1 MSVLSIPVE
10 RKVSIH
16 LIYLPSQSSQLSH
29 FLRLESAPRPWRQLG
44 TDLLNLFKHLTS
56 HFGREKVCPCSTCS
70 STSPH
75 TSTGRRCVPA
85 QPVQTPHLTLRQGEG
100 VSLLNLFKHLTSHL
114 DREVCP
120 CSTCS
125 NTSPHTSTGRRCVPA
140 QPVQTPHLTLRQGEG
155 VSLLNLFK
163 HLTSHLDR
171 EVCPCSTC
179 SNTSPHTSTGR
190 CVPAQPVQT
199 PHLTPRQGGVS
210 LLNLF
215 KHLTSHLDREV
226 CPCSTCSNTSPHTS
240 TGRRCV
246 PGAAV
251 HSCRGRGTSPK
262 TSPACP
268 QESYYY

>member
-16 LIYLPSQSSQLSH
+16 LIYLPSQPSLLSH
-29 FLRLESAPRPWRQLG
+29 FLRLESAPLPWRQLG

-56 HFGREKVCPCSTCS
+56 HLDREKVCPCSTCS

-75 TSTGRRCVPA
+75 TLTGRCVPA

-114 DREVCP
+114 DREKVCP

-125 NTSPHTSTGRRCVPA
+125 NTSLHTRTGRRCVPA
-140 QPVQTPHLTLRQGEG
+140 QPVQTPHLTLW
-155 VSLLNLFK
+155 
-163 HLTSHLDR
+163 
-171 EVCPCSTC
+171 
-179 SNTSPHTSTGR
+179 
-190 CVPAQPVQT
+190 
-199 PHLTPRQGGVS
+199 QGGVS

-226 CPCSTCSNTSPHTS
+226 CPCSTCSNTSPHTW
-240 TGRRCV
+240 TGRCV
-246 PGAAV
+246 PAQPVQTPHLTPGQGGV
-251 HSCRGRGTSPK
+251 SLLKHLTSH
-262 TSPACP
+262 
-268 QESYYY
+268 